1 MHKAKGTIHT
11 LLLRDILY
19 KTAAALT
26 LMVALA
32 GCGADKQ
39 WVKDYVGQELKP
51 REEDRLKLLEA
62 SLTETS
68 AEVKLLRQQVA
79 EIEVAEAEEEETT
92 DRLASITVVLEQALD
107 ENREELLWLGED
119 IDEVDARLA
128 EVEDAVQIMTEDW
141 EVREIP
147 LATAP
152 GPALQPAPEEA
163 GPPGVEPL
171 ASQPVAADLVTL
183 AQEVEKLRAIIRDVS
198 RLVEHVDQQYQQYH
212 KEVGDLRVGLTNNID
227 TLEKGMGVL
236 GDRMSVLEDTQRAT
250 LAEIAEL
257 PQKDVELLEERL
269 RDLIKELPE

>member
-1 MHKAKGTIHT
+1 M
-11 LLLRDILY
+11 LIL
-19 KTAAALT
+19 T
-26 LMVALA
+26 VALA

-51 REEDRLKLLEA
+51 LEEDRLKLLEA

-79 EIEVAEAEEEETT
+79 EIIEGAEAEEETT
-92 DRLASITVVLEQALD
+92 DPLASITVVLEQALE
-107 ENREELLWLGED
+107 ENREELLWLRED
-119 IDEVDARLA
+119 IDEVDVRLA
-128 EVEDAVQIMTEDW
+128 AVEDAVLTLAEGW
-141 EVREIP
+141 EVREAP
-147 LATAP
+147 PVTAP
-152 GPALQPAPEEA
+152 GPALQPAPEET
-163 GPPGVEPL
+163 GRPDVEPQV
-171 ASQPVAADLVTL
+171 SKPVDVDLVTL
-183 AQEVEKLRAIIRDVS
+183 AQEVGKLRAIIRDVS
-198 RLVEHVDQQYQQYH
+198 RLVEHVEQQYQQYR

-269 RDLIKELPE
+269 RELIEELPE

>member
-1 MHKAKGTIHT
+1 MIHT

-19 KTAAALT
+19 KTAAVLI

-51 REEDRLKLLEA
+51 LEEDRLKLLEA
-62 SLTETS
+62 SLTETR
-68 AEVKLLRQQVA
+68 AEVELLHQQVV
-79 EIEVAEAEEEETT
+79 EIEGAEEETT
-92 DRLASITVVLEQALD
+92 DPLASITVVLEQALE
-107 ENREELLWLGED
+107 ENREELLWLRED
-119 IDEVDARLA
+119 VDEVDVRLA
-128 EVEDAVQIMTEDW
+128 AVEDAMQIPTEDR
-141 EVREIP
+141 EVREAP
-147 LATAP
+147 QATAP
-152 GPALQPAPEEA
+152 GPALQPVPEET
-163 GPPGVEPL
+163 GPVGVEPL
-171 ASQPVAADLVTL
+171 ASQPVAVDLVTL

-198 RLVEHVDQQYQQYH
+198 RLVEHVDRQYQQYH

-227 TLEKGMGVL
+227 MLEKGMGVL

-269 RDLIKELPE
+269 RGLIKELPE